1 MYKEQMRLTT
11 GTILLKLTGALFN
24 CELAIW
30 SDTKM
35 VAQFAVN
42 FCERR
47 SRWSKL
53 RAGWGGVGGGLPVR
67 AAVPPGLSFALAGG

>member
-1 MYKEQMRLTT
+1 MRLTA

-30 SDTKM
+30 SGTKM
-35 VAQFAVN
+35 GAQFAVN

-47 SRWSKL
+47 AEGGQSCEP
-53 RAGWGGVGGGLPVR
+53 GGEGVGVDGRSVQ
-67 AAVPPGLSFALAGG
+67 AAVPPGLSFALAVG